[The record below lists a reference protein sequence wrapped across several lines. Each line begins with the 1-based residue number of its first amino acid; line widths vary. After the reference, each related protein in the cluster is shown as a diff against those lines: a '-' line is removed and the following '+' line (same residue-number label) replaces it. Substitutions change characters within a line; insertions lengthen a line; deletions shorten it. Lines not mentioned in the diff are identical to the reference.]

1 MSPTRT
7 AKRGNATGSR
17 RKRSAA
23 GRSAKIEVSAQE
35 RTHLI
40 EDIAYFHAERFR
52 QVEGAGCRDE
62 DRQEAKTEIE
72 AVLRRGRKR

>member
-7 AKRGNATGSR
+7 TKRGKATGSR
-17 RKRSAA
+17 RIRSAA
-23 GRSAKIEVSAQE
+23 DRSAKIEVSAQE

-52 QVEGAGCRDE
+52 CVEGEGCREE

>member
-1 MSPTRT
+1 MSPTRM
-7 AKRGNATGSR
+7 AKRGKATGSR
-17 RKRSAA
+17 RNRSAA
-23 GRSAKIEVSAQE
+23 GRAKIEVSAQE

-52 QVEGAGCRDE
+52 QVEGAGCREE
-62 DRQEAKTEIE
+62 DRQEARTEIE